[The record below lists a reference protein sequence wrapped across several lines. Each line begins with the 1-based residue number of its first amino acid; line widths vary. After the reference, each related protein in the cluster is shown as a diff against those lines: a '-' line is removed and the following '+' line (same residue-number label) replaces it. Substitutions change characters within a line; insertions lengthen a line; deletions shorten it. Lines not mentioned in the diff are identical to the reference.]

1 MVVTRSAGAVA
12 LAEPVRLDRGWC
24 LGSDGE
30 GKFSEGCR
38 KLMSRVDV
46 GGEFEWPR
54 RRFCTNACP
63 KGSR

>member
-46 GGEFEWPR
+46 GGEFVVAAAEVLHERVP
-54 RRFCTNACP
+54 
-63 KGSR
+63 